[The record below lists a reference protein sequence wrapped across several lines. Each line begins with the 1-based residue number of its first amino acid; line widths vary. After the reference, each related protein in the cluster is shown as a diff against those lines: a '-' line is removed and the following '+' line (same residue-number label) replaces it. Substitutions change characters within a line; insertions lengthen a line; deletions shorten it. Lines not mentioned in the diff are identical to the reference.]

1 MSAPAPSATPDS
13 RASTHAPAVEILGVS
28 HQYAGAAVPALD
40 NISLRVE
47 SGERLGI
54 LGPNGGGKSTLL
66 KLVLGLLPL
75 QSGQIRVCGVSP
87 AEARRRGFIG
97 YVAQRAQLELS
108 LPLSVREAVTLGA
121 AWRTRPWN
129 PPSQAV
135 QDRVQRALELTGAAA
150 FASQPIGRLSGGQ
163 LQRALIARALAAEAR
178 ILALDEPMV
187 GIDAAGQAQFAQ
199 LLDQLRRELHL
210 TTLIISH
217 DLRAIAAGSDRV
229 ACLAR
234 RLHSHTSPQG
244 LTPQVLA
251 ELFTHDVAGL
261 GAVPS
266 SLAGMH
272 IHAHSAAEPCPPG
285 QPAGPGGHLHGPNDP
300 CPPPCPGCGHDHG
313 GPPSVTPPECRS

>member
-1 MSAPAPSATPDS
+1 MSAPASSPINAPHTP
-13 RASTHAPAVEILGVS
+13 APTGAPAVEILGVS
-28 HQYAGAAVPALD
+28 HHYAGAAANALD

-75 QSGQIRVCGVSP
+75 QTGQIRVCGVTP

-97 YVAQRAQLELS
+97 YVAQRAQIELS

-129 PPSQAV
+129 VPSQAV
-135 QDRVQRALELTGAAA
+135 QDRVHRSLELTGAAA
-150 FASQPIGRLSGGQ
+150 IAGQPIGRLSGGQ
-163 LQRALIARALAAEAR
+163 LQRALIARALAAEAK

-272 IHAHSAAEPCPPG
+272 IHAHSAGEPCPPG
-285 QPAGPGGHLHGPNDP
+285 EPTSPGGHVHGPND
-300 CPPPCPGCGHDHG
+300 PCPGCGHDHG
-313 GPPSVTPPECRS
+313 DPPPSSPERRP